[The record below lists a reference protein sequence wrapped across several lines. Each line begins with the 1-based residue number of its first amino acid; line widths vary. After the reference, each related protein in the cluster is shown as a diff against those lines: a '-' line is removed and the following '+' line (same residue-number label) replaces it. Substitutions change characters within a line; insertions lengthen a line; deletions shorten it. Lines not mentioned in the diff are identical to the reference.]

1 MKINHY
7 LIACSFAI
15 APYTFLQK
23 LEAKNI
29 SVNIDPIEQS
39 NKLEEEGVKKWRTKD
54 NHGAIKD
61 YTEALKFNPKNVGA
75 LFGRAYSKWELKD
88 YEGAHSDFNKIL
100 KTEPDKIHLYTL
112 HNLSLLNF
120 ETKNFE
126 EGVEVTTKLISQNFQ
141 LNNSYTNRGLY
152 KENLGD
158 AKGACADYRKGS
170 ENGNEIASLRVKES
184 CEPNVFKAFEKKTKN
199 NMIMNR
205 ARKKY
210 ALGDGKG
217 SCEDYQLAKSNGYVP
232 PKKHKL
238 FYKVFTDPYCF
249 FRTI

>member
-1 MKINHY
+1 MKIYHL
-7 LIACSFAI
+7 LISGTLAIVPYSFS
-15 APYTFLQK
+15 QK

-29 SVNIDPIEQS
+29 SVNIDPIDRS
-39 NKLEEEGVKKWRTKD
+39 NTLEEEGTKKWRTKD

-61 YTEALKFNPKNVGA
+61 YTEALKLNPKNADA

-88 YEGAHSDFNKIL
+88 YEGAHADYHKIL
-100 KTEPDKIHLYTL
+100 KMDSPDIHIYTL

-120 ETKNFE
+120 DTKNFE
-126 EGVEVTTKLISQNFQ
+126 EGIEVTTKLISKNFQ
-141 LNNSYTNRGLY
+141 LLNTYTNRGLY
-152 KENLGD
+152 KEKLGD

-170 ENGNEIASLRVKES
+170 ENGSEAATLRVKES

-199 NMIMNR
+199 NLIMNR
-205 ARKKY
+205 AREKY
-210 ALGDGKG
+210 ALGDGRG
-217 SCEDYQLAKSNGYVP
+217 SCEDYQLAKSNGYIP

>member
-1 MKINHY
+1 MKINPY
-7 LIACSFAI
+7 LIACTLAI
-15 APYTFLQK
+15 APCAFLQK

-29 SVNIDPIEQS
+29 SVNIDPIDKS
-39 NKLEEEGVKKWRTKD
+39 NKLEEEGAKKWRTKD

-61 YTEALKFNPKNVGA
+61 YTEALELNPKNIGA

-120 ETKNFE
+120 ETKNFK
-126 EGVEVTTKLISQNFQ
+126 EGIEVTTKLISQNFQ

-152 KENLGD
+152 KEKLGN

-170 ENGNEIASLRVKES
+170 ENGNDIATLRVKES
-184 CEPNVFKAFEKKTKN
+184 CEPSLFKAFEKKTKN
-199 NMIMNR
+199 NMLMNR
-205 ARKKY
+205 AREKY
-210 ALGDGKG
+210 ALGDGRG
-217 SCEDYQLAKSNGYVP
+217 SCEDYELAKSNGFIP
-232 PKKHKL
+232 PKKHRL
-238 FYKVFTDPYCF
+238 FYKVFTEPYCF
-249 FRTI
+249 LRTI

>member
-1 MKINHY
+1 MKINSY
-7 LIACSFAI
+7 LIACTLAI
-15 APYTFLQK
+15 ASYTFSQK

-29 SVNIDPIEQS
+29 SVNIDPIDKS
-39 NKLEEEGVKKWRTKD
+39 NKLEKEGAKKWRTKD

-61 YTEALKFNPKNVGA
+61 YTEALKLNPKNVDA

-100 KTEPDKIHLYTL
+100 KIEPDQIHLYTL

-170 ENGNEIASLRVKES
+170 ENGNDIATLRVKES
-184 CEPNVFKAFEKKTKN
+184 CELNVFKSFEKKTKN
-199 NMIMNR
+199 NMLMNR
-205 ARKKY
+205 AREKY
-210 ALGDGKG
+210 ALGDGRG
-217 SCEDYQLAKSNGYVP
+217 SCEDYELAKSNGFIP
-232 PKKHKL
+232 PKKHRL
-238 FYKVFTDPYCF
+238 FYKVFTEPYCF
-249 FRTI
+249 LRTI

>member
-1 MKINHY
+1 MKLY
-7 LIACSFAI
+7 PLLIAFTLGI
-15 APYTFLQK
+15 TPYKISQK
-23 LEAKNI
+23 VEAKNI
-29 SVNIDPIEQS
+29 SVNIDPIAKS
-39 NKLEEEGVKKWRTKD
+39 NKLMEEGLTKWRAND

-61 YTEALKFNPKNVGA
+61 YTESLKLNPKNVDA
-75 LFGRAYSKWELKD
+75 LFSRAFSRWELKD
-88 YEGAHSDFNKIL
+88 YMGAHADYNKIL
-100 KTEPDKIHLYTL
+100 KIEPDKVNLYTL

-120 ETKNFE
+120 DTRKFK
-126 EGVEVTTKLISQNFQ
+126 EGIEVTTKLISQNFQ

-170 ENGNEIASLRVKES
+170 ENGNDRASLRVKES

-205 ARKKY
+205 AREKY
-210 ALGDGKG
+210 ALGDGRG
-217 SCEDYQLAKSNGYVP
+217 SCEDYKLAKSNGYIP